1 MRTAIISGVGPLEG
15 LGAQLGVRFA
25 KEGLHVLMA
34 GRTEQKLDA
43 VVAAIKAEGGSAE
56 GVIADATDEAA
67 TEDLFARAG
76 D

>member
-1 MRTAIISGVGPLEG
+1 MHTAIISGVGPLEG

-25 KEGLHVLMA
+25 KEGLHVLVA

-67 TEDLFARAG
+67 T
-76 D
+76 